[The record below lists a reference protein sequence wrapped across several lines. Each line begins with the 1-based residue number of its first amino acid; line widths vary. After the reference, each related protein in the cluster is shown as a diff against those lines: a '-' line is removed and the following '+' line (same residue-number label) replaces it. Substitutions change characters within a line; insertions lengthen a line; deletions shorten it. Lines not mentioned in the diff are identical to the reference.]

1 MIVGKPE
8 YMSLTKV
15 FDDTS
20 VEFYH
25 VLLNISI
32 YVDIEHSFHIRER
45 SVFLMDI
52 LNVEEIKKINIG
64 HQNEYIERILKGEG
78 KISLLSGAP
87 KAGKSTLA
95 LNFAKSIAS
104 GTHFLNFKT
113 KKSGVLYISLDSE
126 ADTIAQKINA
136 MGIQND
142 TNIHFITDVLI
153 QLGNDDGLT
162 LNEDVP
168 TLLEVLQEAID
179 KITELKVVVIDM
191 FDNIR
196 TISQYNEYS
205 NEKLRSDL
213 DFVKGIAKNLDLHIL
228 LLNHDRK
235 QGASNAYNVS
245 IGGTKLVGLLN
256 GSFIH
261 LSRARLGERVAKI
274 EIGGRNV
281 EEQVLNV
288 YFDSKTCKFEKIP
301 DEEYEDIDPDIA
313 KVRNFIQIKKEF
325 SGTMS
330 ELCALV
336 GLSISATSLGRKI
349 KNNLELLYLE
359 GIRCEKD
366 SGHANGR
373 LYSLTLIKND

>member
-1 MIVGKPE
+1 MENFNILSINDLKN
-8 YMSLTKV
+8 LNL
-15 FDDTS
+15 DD
-20 VEFYH
+20 
-25 VLLNISI
+25 
-32 YVDIEHSFHIRER
+32 
-45 SVFLMDI
+45 
-52 LNVEEIKKINIG
+52 
-64 HQNEYIERILKGEG
+64 QNEYIEQILKGEG
-78 KISLLSGAP
+78 KISLLSGPP

-95 LNFAKSIAS
+95 LNFAKAIAS
-104 GTHFLNFKT
+104 GTRFLDFKT
-113 KKSGVLYISLDSE
+113 TKSGVLYISLDSE
-126 ADTIAQKINA
+126 VDTISQKIKA
-136 MGIQND
+136 MGIQSD
-142 TNIHFITDVLI
+142 VNIHFITDTYI

-162 LNEDVP
+162 FNEDIP
-168 TLLEVLQEAID
+168 TLLEVLEIALT
-179 KITELKVVVIDM
+179 KIYNLKVVVLDM

-196 TISQYNEYS
+196 VLNEYNQYN

-213 DFVKGIAKNLDLHIL
+213 DCVKEIAKILNLHIL

-245 IGGTKLVGLLN
+245 VGGTKLVGLLN

-349 KNNLELLYLE
+349 KNNLELLYSE

>member
-1 MIVGKPE
+1 ME
-8 YMSLTKV
+8 N
-15 FDDTS
+15 F
-20 VEFYH
+20 
-25 VLLNISI
+25 N
-32 YVDIEHSFHIRER
+32 
-45 SVFLMDI
+45 I
-52 LNVEEIKKINIG
+52 LNVEDIKNLNLEG
-64 HQNEYIERILKGEG
+64 QNEYIEQILKGEG

-87 KAGKSTLA
+87 KSGKSTLA
-95 LNFAKSIAS
+95 LNFAKCIAS
-104 GTHFLNFKT
+104 GTPFLGFKT
-113 KKSGVLYISLDSE
+113 RESSVLYISLDSE
-126 ADTIAQKINA
+126 ADTISQKINA
-136 MGIQND
+136 MKVRSD
-142 TNIHFITDVLI
+142 LKLYFVTDVYI
-153 QLGNDDGLT
+153 QLGNDDGLA

-168 TLLEVLQEAID
+168 TLLEVLQEAMD
-179 KITELKVVVIDM
+179 KIKELKVVVIDM

-301 DEEYEDIDPDIA
+301 DEEYKDIDPDIA

-349 KNNLELLYLE
+349 KNNLELLYSE

>member
-1 MIVGKPE
+1 MENFNI
-8 YMSLTKV
+8 
-15 FDDTS
+15 
-20 VEFYH
+20 
-25 VLLNISI
+25 LNIQ
-32 YVDIEHSFHIRER
+32 D
-45 SVFLMDI
+45 LKN
-52 LNVEEIKKINIG
+52 LNYED
-64 HQNEYIERILKGEG
+64 QNEYIEQILRGEG
-78 KISLLSGAP
+78 KISLLSGPP

-95 LNFAKSIAS
+95 LNFAKCIAS
-104 GTHFLNFKT
+104 GTRFLDFKT

-126 ADTIAQKINA
+126 VDTIAQKINA
-136 MGIQND
+136 MNVQFDINLY
-142 TNIHFITDVLI
+142 FVSDVYI
-153 QLGNDDGLT
+153 QLGNDDD
-162 LNEDVP
+162 LNMNDDIP
-168 TLLEVLQEAID
+168 TLLEVLEQAMVEIND
-179 KITELKVVVIDM
+179 LKVVVIDM

-261 LSRARLGERVAKI
+261 LSRACLGDKVAKI

-288 YFDSKTCKFEKIP
+288 YFDSKLCKFEKIP

-313 KVRNFIQIKKEF
+313 KVRNYIQIRKEF

-330 ELCALV
+330 KLCAKI
-336 GLSISATSLGRKI
+336 GLSISAVSLGMKI
-349 KNNLELLYLE
+349 KSNLELLKSE
-359 GIRCEKD
+359 GIKCEKVL
-366 SGHANGR
+366 GRTNGR
-373 LYSLTLIKND
+373 YYSLTLIDENLKDKK

>member
-1 MIVGKPE
+1 MNFNIKLVLNQ
-8 YMSLTKV
+8 YV
-15 FDDTS
+15 CTS
-20 VEFYH
+20 NT
-25 VLLNISI
+25 L
-32 YVDIEHSFHIRER
+32 FHICER
-45 SVFLMDI
+45 SVFIVENFNI
-52 LNVEEIKKINIG
+52 LNIQDLKNLNYED
-64 HQNEYIERILKGEG
+64 QNEYIEQILRGEG
-78 KISLLSGAP
+78 KISLLSGPP

-95 LNFAKSIAS
+95 LNFAKCIAS
-104 GTHFLNFKT
+104 GTRFLDFKT

-126 ADTIAQKINA
+126 VDTIAQKINA
-136 MGIQND
+136 MNVQFDINLY
-142 TNIHFITDVLI
+142 FVSDVYI
-153 QLGNDDGLT
+153 QLGNDDD
-162 LNEDVP
+162 LNMNDDIP
-168 TLLEVLQEAID
+168 TLLEVLEQAMVEIND
-179 KITELKVVVIDM
+179 LKVVVIDM

-261 LSRARLGERVAKI
+261 LSRACLGDKVAKI

-313 KVRNFIQIKKEF
+313 KVRNFIQIRKEF

-330 ELCALV
+330 ALCAQV
-336 GLSISATSLGRKI
+336 GLSISEISLGKKI
-349 KNNLELLYLE
+349 KSNSELLRNE
-359 GIRCEKD
+359 GIKCEKV
-366 SGHANGR
+366 SGRTNGR
-373 LYSLTLIKND
+373 YYSLTLIDENLKDQK

>member
-1 MIVGKPE
+1 MENFNILSINDLKN
-8 YMSLTKV
+8 LNL
-15 FDDTS
+15 DD
-20 VEFYH
+20 
-25 VLLNISI
+25 
-32 YVDIEHSFHIRER
+32 
-45 SVFLMDI
+45 
-52 LNVEEIKKINIG
+52 
-64 HQNEYIERILKGEG
+64 QNEYIEQILKGEG
-78 KISLLSGAP
+78 KISLLSGPP

-95 LNFAKSIAS
+95 LNFAKAIAS
-104 GTHFLNFKT
+104 GTRFLDFKT
-113 KKSGVLYISLDSE
+113 TKSGVLYISLDSE
-126 ADTIAQKINA
+126 VDTISQKIKA
-136 MGIQND
+136 MGIQSD
-142 TNIHFITDVLI
+142 VNIHFITDTYI

-162 LNEDVP
+162 FNEDIP
-168 TLLEVLQEAID
+168 TLLEVLEIALT
-179 KITELKVVVIDM
+179 KIYNLKVVVLDM

-196 TISQYNEYS
+196 VLNEYNQYN

-213 DFVKGIAKNLDLHIL
+213 DCVKEIAKILNLHIL

-245 IGGTKLVGLLN
+245 VGGTKLVGLLN

-301 DEEYEDIDPDIA
+301 NEEYEDIDPDIA

-349 KNNLELLYLE
+349 KNNLELLYSE

>member
-1 MIVGKPE
+1 M
-8 YMSLTKV
+8 
-15 FDDTS
+15 
-20 VEFYH
+20 
-25 VLLNISI
+25 
-32 YVDIEHSFHIRER
+32 
-45 SVFLMDI
+45 
-52 LNVEEIKKINIG
+52 
-64 HQNEYIERILKGEG
+64 
-78 KISLLSGAP
+78 
-87 KAGKSTLA
+87 
-95 LNFAKSIAS
+95 
-104 GTHFLNFKT
+104 
-113 KKSGVLYISLDSE
+113 LYISLDSE
-126 ADTIAQKINA
+126 VDTIAQKINA
-136 MGIQND
+136 MNVQFDINLY
-142 TNIHFITDVLI
+142 FVSDVYI
-153 QLGNDDGLT
+153 QLGNDDD
-162 LNEDVP
+162 LNMNDDIP
-168 TLLEVLQEAID
+168 TLLEVLEQAMVEIND
-179 KITELKVVVIDM
+179 LKVVVIDM

-205 NEKLRSDL
+205 NEKLRADL
-213 DFVKGIAKNLDLHIL
+213 DFVKGIAKTLDLHIL

-235 QGASNAYNVS
+235 QGATNAYNVS

-261 LSRARLGERVAKI
+261 LSRACLGEKVAKI

-288 YFDSKTCKFEKIP
+288 YFDSKLCKFEKIP

-313 KVRNFIQIKKEF
+313 KVRNFIQIRKEF

-330 ELCALV
+330 ELCAQV

-349 KNNLELLYLE
+349 KNNLELLYSE

>member
-1 MIVGKPE
+1 MNFNIKLVLNQ
-8 YMSLTKV
+8 YV
-15 FDDTS
+15 CTS
-20 VEFYH
+20 NT
-25 VLLNISI
+25 L
-32 YVDIEHSFHIRER
+32 FHICER
-45 SVFLMDI
+45 SVFIVENFNI
-52 LNVEEIKKINIG
+52 LNIQDLKNLNYED
-64 HQNEYIERILKGEG
+64 QNEYIEQILRGEG
-78 KISLLSGAP
+78 KISLLSGPP

-95 LNFAKSIAS
+95 LNFAKCIAS
-104 GTHFLNFKT
+104 GTRFLDFKT

-126 ADTIAQKINA
+126 VDTIAQKINA
-136 MGIQND
+136 MNVQFDINLY
-142 TNIHFITDVLI
+142 FVSDVYI
-153 QLGNDDGLT
+153 QLGNDDD
-162 LNEDVP
+162 LNMNDDIP
-168 TLLEVLQEAID
+168 TLLEVLEQAMVEIND
-179 KITELKVVVIDM
+179 LKVVVIDM

-261 LSRARLGERVAKI
+261 LSRACLGDKVAKI

-288 YFDSKTCKFEKIP
+288 YFDSKLCKFEKIP

-313 KVRNFIQIKKEF
+313 KVRNYIQIRKEF

-330 ELCALV
+330 KLCAKI
-336 GLSISATSLGRKI
+336 GLSISAVSLGMKI
-349 KNNLELLYLE
+349 KSNLELLKSE
-359 GIRCEKD
+359 GIKCEKVL
-366 SGHANGR
+366 GRTNGR
-373 LYSLTLIKND
+373 YYSLTLIDENLKDKK

>member
-1 MIVGKPE
+1 MW
-8 YMSLTKV
+8 
-15 FDDTS
+15 TS
-20 VEFYH
+20 NTLFQVY
-25 VLLNISI
+25 
-32 YVDIEHSFHIRER
+32 ER
-45 SVFLMDI
+45 SVFIMENFNI
-52 LNVEEIKKINIG
+52 LNVEDIKNLNLEG
-64 HQNEYIERILKGEG
+64 QNEYIEQILKGEG

-87 KAGKSTLA
+87 KSGKSTLA
-95 LNFAKSIAS
+95 LNFAKCIAS
-104 GTHFLNFKT
+104 GTPFLGFKT
-113 KKSGVLYISLDSE
+113 RESSVLYISLDSE
-126 ADTIAQKINA
+126 ADTISQKINA
-136 MGIQND
+136 MKVRSD
-142 TNIHFITDVLI
+142 LKLYFVTDVYI
-153 QLGNDDGLT
+153 QLGNDDGLA

-168 TLLEVLQEAID
+168 TLLEVLQEAMD
-179 KITELKVVVIDM
+179 KIKELKVVVIDM

-261 LSRARLGERVAKI
+261 LSRTCLGDKVAKI

-313 KVRNFIQIKKEF
+313 KVRNFIQIRKEF

-330 ELCALV
+330 ALCAQV
-336 GLSISATSLGRKI
+336 GLSISEISLGKKI
-349 KNNLELLYLE
+349 KSNSELLRNE
-359 GIRCEKD
+359 GIKCEKV
-366 SGHANGR
+366 SGRTNGR
-373 LYSLTLIKND
+373 YYSLTLIDENLKDQK

>member
-1 MIVGKPE
+1 M
-8 YMSLTKV
+8 
-15 FDDTS
+15 
-20 VEFYH
+20 EF
-25 VLLNISI
+25 LNI
-32 YVDIEHSFHIRER
+32 
-45 SVFLMDI
+45 
-52 LNVEEIKKINIG
+52 EEIKKINTR
-64 HQNEYIERILKGEG
+64 HQNEYIEHILKGEG
-78 KISLLSGAP
+78 KISLISGAP
-87 KAGKSTLA
+87 KSGKSTLA
-95 LNFAKSIAS
+95 LNFAKCIAS
-104 GTHFLNFKT
+104 GTPFFGFKT
-113 KKSGVLYISLDSE
+113 RESSVLYISLDSE
-126 ADTIAQKINA
+126 ADTISQKINA
-136 MGIQND
+136 MNVKSD
-142 TNIHFITDVLI
+142 LKLYFVTDVYI
-153 QLGNDDGLT
+153 QLGNDDSLA

-168 TLLEVLQEAID
+168 TLLEVLQEAMD
-179 KITELKVVVIDM
+179 KIKELKVVVIDM

-235 QGASNAYNVS
+235 QGATNAYNVS

-261 LSRARLGERVAKI
+261 LSRDRLGERVAKI

-313 KVRNFIQIKKEF
+313 KVRNFIQIRKEF

-330 ELCALV
+330 KLCARV
-336 GLSISATSLGRKI
+336 GLSISAVSLGMKI
-349 KNNLELLYLE
+349 KSNLELLKNE
-359 GIRCEKD
+359 GIKCEKV
-366 SGHANGR
+366 SGRTNGR
-373 LYSLTLIKND
+373 YYSLTLIDETLNDKT

>member
-1 MIVGKPE
+1 MENFNILSINDLKN
-8 YMSLTKV
+8 LNL
-15 FDDTS
+15 DD
-20 VEFYH
+20 
-25 VLLNISI
+25 
-32 YVDIEHSFHIRER
+32 
-45 SVFLMDI
+45 
-52 LNVEEIKKINIG
+52 
-64 HQNEYIERILKGEG
+64 QNEYIEKILKGKG
-78 KISLLSGAP
+78 KISLLSGPP

-95 LNFAKSIAS
+95 LNLAKSIAS
-104 GTHFLNFKT
+104 GTRFLDFKT

-126 ADTIAQKINA
+126 VDTISQKIRA
-136 MGIQND
+136 MGVQND
-142 TNIHFITDVLI
+142 LNLHFITDVFI
-153 QLGNDDGLT
+153 QLGNDDS
-162 LNEDVP
+162 LNTNDDIP
-168 TLLEVLQEAID
+168 TLLEVLQDALI
-179 KITELKVVVIDM
+179 KINDLKIVVIDM

-196 TISQYNEYS
+196 TLTDYNQYS

-213 DFVKGIAKNLDLHIL
+213 DFVKGIAKTLDLHIL

-261 LSRARLGERVAKI
+261 LSRACLGDKVAKI

-288 YFDSKTCKFEKIP
+288 YFDSKLCKFEKIQ

-336 GLSISATSLGRKI
+336 GLTISATSLGRKI
-349 KNNLELLYLE
+349 KNNLELLYSE

>member
-1 MIVGKPE
+1 M
-8 YMSLTKV
+8 
-15 FDDTS
+15 
-20 VEFYH
+20 VE
-25 VLLNISI
+25 
-32 YVDIEHSFHIRER
+32 
-45 SVFLMDI
+45 
-52 LNVEEIKKINIG
+52 IN
-64 HQNEYIERILKGEG
+64 
-78 KISLLSGAP
+78 
-87 KAGKSTLA
+87 
-95 LNFAKSIAS
+95 
-104 GTHFLNFKT
+104 
-113 KKSGVLYISLDSE
+113 D
-126 ADTIAQKINA
+126 
-136 MGIQND
+136 
-142 TNIHFITDVLI
+142 
-153 QLGNDDGLT
+153 
-162 LNEDVP
+162 
-168 TLLEVLQEAID
+168 
-179 KITELKVVVIDM
+179 LKVVVIDM

-205 NEKLRSDL
+205 NEKLRADL
-213 DFVKGIAKNLDLHIL
+213 DFVKGIAKTLDLHIL

-235 QGASNAYNVS
+235 QGATNAYNVS

-261 LSRARLGERVAKI
+261 LSRACLGEKVAKI

-288 YFDSKTCKFEKIP
+288 YFDSKLCKFEKIP

-313 KVRNFIQIKKEF
+313 KVRNFIQIRKEF

-330 ELCALV
+330 ELCAQV

-349 KNNLELLYLE
+349 KNNLELLYSE

>member
-1 MIVGKPE
+1 MMENFNI
-8 YMSLTKV
+8 
-15 FDDTS
+15 
-20 VEFYH
+20 
-25 VLLNISI
+25 LNIE
-32 YVDIEHSFHIRER
+32 D
-45 SVFLMDI
+45 LKN
-52 LNVEEIKKINIG
+52 LNCDN
-64 HQNEYIERILKGEG
+64 QSEYIEKILKGEG

-87 KAGKSTLA
+87 KSGKSTLA
-95 LNFAKSIAS
+95 LNFAKCIAS
-104 GTHFLNFKT
+104 GTPFLGFKT
-113 KKSGVLYISLDSE
+113 RKSSVLYISLDSE
-126 ADTIAQKINA
+126 VDTISQKINA
-136 MGIQND
+136 LNVQSDLNLY
-142 TNIHFITDVLI
+142 FITDIYI
-153 QLGNDDGLT
+153 QLGNDDDLN
-162 LNEDVP
+162 LNEDIP
-168 TLLEVLQEAID
+168 TLLEVLEVALN
-179 KITELKVVVIDM
+179 KINDLKIVILDM
-191 FDNIR
+191 FDNVR
-196 TISQYNEYS
+196 TLTDYNQYS

-313 KVRNFIQIKKEF
+313 KVRNFIQIRKEF

-330 ELCALV
+330 ALCAQV
-336 GLSISATSLGRKI
+336 GLSISEISLGKKI
-349 KNNLELLYLE
+349 KSNSELLRNE
-359 GIRCEKD
+359 GIKCEKV
-366 SGHANGR
+366 SGRTNGR
-373 LYSLTLIKND
+373 YYSLTLIDDNLKDQK

>member
-1 MIVGKPE
+1 M
-8 YMSLTKV
+8 KV

-45 SVFLMDI
+45 SVFFMEF
-52 LNVEEIKKINIG
+52 LNIEEIKKINTG
-64 HQNEYIERILKGEG
+64 HKNEYIEHILKGEG
-78 KISLLSGAP
+78 KISLISGAP
-87 KAGKSTLA
+87 KSGKSTLA
-95 LNFAKSIAS
+95 LNFAKCIAS
-104 GTHFLNFKT
+104 GTPFLGFKT
-113 KKSGVLYISLDSE
+113 RESSVLYISLDSE
-126 ADTIAQKINA
+126 ADTISQKINA
-136 MGIQND
+136 MNVKSD
-142 TNIHFITDVLI
+142 LKLYFVTDVYI
-153 QLGNDDGLT
+153 QLGNDDGLA

-168 TLLEVLQEAID
+168 TLLEVLQEAMD
-179 KITELKVVVIDM
+179 KIKELKVVVIDM

-301 DEEYEDIDPDIA
+301 DEEYKDIDPDIA

-349 KNNLELLYLE
+349 KNNLELLYSE

>member
-1 MIVGKPE
+1 ME
-8 YMSLTKV
+8 
-15 FDDTS
+15 
-20 VEFYH
+20 
-25 VLLNISI
+25 
-32 YVDIEHSFHIRER
+32 
-45 SVFLMDI
+45 I
-52 LNVEEIKKINIG
+52 LNVEQIKKIDTE
-64 HQNEYIERILKGEG
+64 HQNEYIEKILKGKG
-78 KISLLSGAP
+78 KISLLSGPP

-95 LNFAKSIAS
+95 LSLAKSIAS
-104 GTHFLNFKT
+104 GTRFLDFKT

-126 ADTIAQKINA
+126 VDTISQKIRA
-136 MGIQND
+136 MGVQND
-142 TNIHFITDVLI
+142 LNLHFITDVFI
-153 QLGNDDGLT
+153 QLGNDDN
-162 LNEDVP
+162 LNMNDDIP
-168 TLLEVLQEAID
+168 TLLEMLEQAMVEIND
-179 KITELKVVVIDM
+179 LKVVVIDM

-205 NEKLRSDL
+205 NEKLRADL
-213 DFVKGIAKNLDLHIL
+213 DFVKGIAKTLDLHIL

-235 QGASNAYNVS
+235 QGATNAYNVS

-313 KVRNFIQIKKEF
+313 KVRNYIQIRKEF

-330 ELCALV
+330 ELCAQI
-336 GLSISATSLGRKI
+336 GLTISAVSLGMKI
-349 KNNLELLYLE
+349 KSNLELLKSE
-359 GIRCEKD
+359 GIKCEKVL
-366 SGHANGR
+366 GRTNGR
-373 LYSLTLIKND
+373 YYSLTLIDENLKE

>member
-1 MIVGKPE
+1 MENFNILSINDLKN
-8 YMSLTKV
+8 LNL
-15 FDDTS
+15 DD
-20 VEFYH
+20 
-25 VLLNISI
+25 
-32 YVDIEHSFHIRER
+32 
-45 SVFLMDI
+45 
-52 LNVEEIKKINIG
+52 
-64 HQNEYIERILKGEG
+64 QNEYIEKILKGKG
-78 KISLLSGAP
+78 KISLLSGPP

-95 LNFAKSIAS
+95 LNLAKSIAS
-104 GTHFLNFKT
+104 ATRFLDFKT

-126 ADTIAQKINA
+126 VDTISQKIRA
-136 MGIQND
+136 MGVQND
-142 TNIHFITDVLI
+142 LNLHFITDVFI
-153 QLGNDDGLT
+153 QLGNDDS
-162 LNEDVP
+162 LNTNDDIP
-168 TLLEVLQEAID
+168 TLLEVLQDALI
-179 KITELKVVVIDM
+179 KINDLKIVVIDM

-196 TISQYNEYS
+196 TLTDYNQYS

-213 DFVKGIAKNLDLHIL
+213 DFVKGIAKTLDLHIL

-261 LSRARLGERVAKI
+261 LSRACLGDKVAKI

-288 YFDSKTCKFEKIP
+288 YFDSKLCKFEKIQ

-313 KVRNFIQIKKEF
+313 KVRNFIQIKKKF

-349 KNNLELLYLE
+349 KNNLELLYSE